1 MNHCCPSHLKETEDF
16 PPANPLI
23 RVFRLNGEAKS
34 GVATVLSWNALP
46 DEAPLGSIPAGAHA
60 ETDMTERLELL
71 FQSMRD
77 ELVSSL
83 YMILGN
89 RDDAMEVA
97 QEAFLRCWKSRK
109 SLNTVTNPRAWV
121 FRIGI
126 NAAKDL
132 QRSAW
137 RRKSRPMLP
146 DEAMPPS
153 SHEGISEEL
162 EKTEERNRV
171 KKAVEDLRPEEKEVF
186 LLRQNGD
193 LTFEEIGLALSRP
206 VGTVKT
212 QLRAAL
218 GKLRVALGLPQM
230 KETSLERGDGS

>member
-1 MNHCCPSHLKETEDF
+1 M
-16 PPANPLI
+16 
-23 RVFRLNGEAKS
+23 S
-34 GVATVLSWNALP
+34 GVETALSWNSLP
-46 DEAPLGSIPAGAHA
+46 GEANVGQTPAGPYA
-60 ETDMTERLELL
+60 EMDLTTRLDSL

-83 YMILGN
+83 YLILGN

-97 QEAFLRCWKSRK
+97 QEAFLRCWKSRR
-109 SLNTVTNPRAWV
+109 SLDSVTNPRAWV

-137 RRKSRPMLP
+137 RRKARPMLP
-146 DEAMPPS
+146 EEAMPPS

-162 EKTEERNRV
+162 ERVEEKNRV
-171 KKAVEDLRPEEKEVF
+171 KKAVEELRPEEKEVF

-193 LTFEEIGLALSRP
+193 MTFEEIGETLGRP

-218 GKLRVALGLPQM
+218 GKLRVALGVPPQGM
-230 KETSLERGDGS
+230 ETSERRDEL

>member
-1 MNHCCPSHLKETEDF
+1 MDLT
-16 PPANPLI
+16 
-23 RVFRLNGEAKS
+23 
-34 GVATVLSWNALP
+34 T
-46 DEAPLGSIPAGAHA
+46 
-60 ETDMTERLELL
+60 RLEIL

-83 YMILGN
+83 YLILGN

-97 QEAFLRCWKSRK
+97 QEAFLRCWKSRR
-109 SLNTVTNPRAWV
+109 SLDSVTNPRAWV

-137 RRKSRPMLP
+137 RRKARPMLP
-146 DEAMPPS
+146 EEAMPPS

-162 EKTEERNRV
+162 EKVEEKNRV

-193 LTFEEIGLALSRP
+193 MTFEEIGETLGRP

-218 GKLRVALGLPQM
+218 GKLRVALGVPPQGM
-230 KETSLERGDGS
+230 ETSERRDEP